1 MTEDLNDFR
10 KAVRS
15 CAERRD
21 FGSKLALMSL
31 EASIHMHDDQ
41 DAARRV
47 FDEETQRKETI

>member
-1 MTEDLNDFR
+1 MSENIELFR
-10 KAVRS
+10 KAVRQ
-15 CAERRD
+15 CEGKED

-47 FDEETQRKETI
+47 LDEETQRKGNQ